1 MRRLSVRKTI
11 RFSPEEAERLERIAQ
26 AKGIT
31 LSDFIRRSVLGYK
44 IPERMSPERLAR
56 RSKIFR
62 KYLGEVNKIG
72 ANINQIARYCNQY
85 REVDVLVLERLLS
98 VERELKE
105 LLTRLY
111 EELTDVDK
119 STSG

>member
-1 MRRLSVRKTI
+1 VRRLSVRKTI

-85 REVDVLVLERLLS
+85 REVDVLVLERLVE

-105 LLTRLY
+105 LLNRIYL
-111 EELTDVDK
+111 ELCC
-119 STSG
+119 